1 MNKRDHER
9 EALRSTMQG
18 KDLWMIRALVL
29 AKRLKNA
36 GLDGEDVVECK
47 DKKQLYDELIEEAG
61 C

>member
-1 MNKRDHER
+1 
-9 EALRSTMQG
+9 MQG